1 MLADV
6 FSEIHEYHESCGYVD
21 YLKYPYLYNAC
32 QTHFY
37 QKEIML
43 GTTKF
48 DVVNKHRWQAHIDW
62 TKIYTDKWV
71 KSYYGQ
77 PGSIDVNDM
86 IVKDRYYDYAKAC
99 IPYAEDP
106 DLFDMVKEAIFNNN
120 LNVYIKKPPAM
131 VYMVGAIENKNNE
144 NFVKYYNLMLKN
156 LNKLQ
161 ELG

>member
-1 MLADV
+1 MLNDI
-6 FSEIHEYHESCGYVD
+6 FKDISEEHKQRGFVNYRE
-21 YLKYPYLYNAC
+21 YPYLYNAC

-48 DVVNKHRWQAHIDW
+48 DVTIKHRWQAGIDW

-71 KSYYGQ
+71 KGYTEE
-77 PGSIDVNDM
+77 PGVIDVNDVL
-86 IVKDRYYDYAKAC
+86 VKDQYYDYAKAC
-99 IPYAEDP
+99 IPFAEDP
-106 DLFDMVKEAIFNNN
+106 DLFDMVKEAIFKNNIN
-120 LNVYIKKPPAM
+120 AYIKKPPAM

-156 LNKLQ
+156 LNKIE